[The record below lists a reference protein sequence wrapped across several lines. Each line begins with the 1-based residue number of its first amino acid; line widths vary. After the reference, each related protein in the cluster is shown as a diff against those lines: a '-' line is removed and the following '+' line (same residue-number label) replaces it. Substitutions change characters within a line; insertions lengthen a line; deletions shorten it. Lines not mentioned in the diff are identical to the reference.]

1 MEEMEMITEENL
13 ETVPQETETT
23 TQETQEAETQETET
37 QSQLSSDPVD
47 YSEGMYDLR
56 DNVIHELF
64 YSLGVD
70 LDYVPKNNFQCFTM
84 ALSFLAALWF
94 IWHFVKFLWRLMI
107 QSFSVGR

>member
-1 MEEMEMITEENL
+1 MEEMEMITEEVL
-13 ETVPQETETT
+13 ETQEIVTT
-23 TQETQEAETQETET
+23 TLETQEAETQETET
-37 QSQLSSDPVD
+37 QSQSSSEPVD

>member
-1 MEEMEMITEENL
+1 MITEE
-13 ETVPQETETT
+13 VQ
-23 TQETQEAETQETET
+23 ETQETET
-37 QSQLSSDPVD
+37 QSQSSSEPVD

-107 QSFSVGR
+107 QSFTVGR